1 MSIHHSIVRAPSITE
16 KSTELRY
23 SENKYVFKVAKTAN
37 KTQIKEAIQALFD
50 VKIESINTLVVKG
63 KKKRMGRFIGKRS
76 DWKKAI
82 VKLAEGQKI
91 DAFGEI

>member
-1 MSIHHSIVRAPSITE
+1 MSIHHSIIRSPSITE

-23 SENKYVFKVAKTAN
+23 SENKYVFKVAKSAT
-37 KTQIKEAIQALFD
+37 KTQIKEAVIALFD
-50 VKIESINTLVVKG
+50 VKVESVNTLVVKG
-63 KKKRMGRFIGKRS
+63 KKKRMGRFVGKRA

-91 DAFGEI
+91 DEFGEI